1 MESKNKDKNT
11 EVQELTKKDFTPE
24 QEVKWCPGCGDYS
37 VLNSLLSILP
47 EIGKKKEDIAVI
59 SGIGC
64 SSRFPYY
71 VDTYGFHGIH
81 GRGSA
86 IASGVKL
93 ANPNL
98 SVWQITGD
106 GDCMAIGGNHF
117 IHIIRRNIDVNIL
130 LLNNKIYGLT
140 KGQYSPTT
148 PHGSITKTSP
158 DGLIERP
165 FRPGLLTIGAVGTFF
180 ARLLDTN
187 PKMMKS
193 AFKEASA
200 HKGTSVCEVLQNCVI
215 FNNQVHNIVT
225 AKENK
230 DDHQLHLEHG
240 KPMLFGKDK
249 EKGIILN
256 RETMQLEQVV
266 VGENGY
272 TLDDILVHDAKSEDY
287 TIQLKLIQL
296 HPPEM
301 PLALGVI
308 RSVDAPSYN
317 DLLEEQINKKRSKP
331 RFGSVDE
338 LLNSG
343 DVFEI

>member
-1 MESKNKDKNT
+1 METNVKNNNT
-11 EVQELTKKDFTPE
+11 GAELTKKDFIPD

-37 VLNSLLSILP
+37 VLNSLISILP
-47 EIGKKKEDIAVI
+47 EIGKKAEDIAIV

-71 VDTYGFHGIH
+71 VETYGFHGIH

-93 ANPNL
+93 ANPEL

-117 IHIIRRNIDVNIL
+117 IHLIRRNIDVNIV

-180 ARLLDTN
+180 ARLLDTD
-187 PKMMKS
+187 PKMIKS
-193 AFKEASA
+193 ALKHAEE
-200 HKGTSVCEVLQNCVI
+200 HKGTSVCEILQNCVI
-215 FNNQVHNIVT
+215 FNNQVHNVVT

-230 DDHQLHLEHG
+230 YDHQLPLEHG

-256 RETMQLEQVV
+256 KETLQLEQVV

-272 TLDDILVHDAKSEDY
+272 TIDDILVHDAKSDDY

-296 HPPEM
+296 HPPAM

-308 RSVDAPSYN
+308 RSVDTPSYN
-317 DLLEEQINKKRSKP
+317 DLLEEQISMKRAKP
-331 RFGSVDE
+331 RHSSVDE